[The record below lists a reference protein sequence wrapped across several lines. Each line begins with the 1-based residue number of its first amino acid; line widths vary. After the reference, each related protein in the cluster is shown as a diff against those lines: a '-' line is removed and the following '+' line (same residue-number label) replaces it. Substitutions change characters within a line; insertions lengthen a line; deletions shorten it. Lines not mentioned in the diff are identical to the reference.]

1 MAEPS
6 IDFSDIVQKIADAE
20 VPAPRKRAQPTTS
33 FGVLKG
39 VASEYPRATLTAGGV
54 GLGVYSA
61 HKGWKDAYNEG
72 LKVMSERATAEGK
85 MVGELSKKGIKAIPR
100 FAGGKEAIQT
110 AAKEYALEKIF
121 TGFPFNNNEA
131 TGRVADLKTGRVI
144 LTGEKVPIW
153 KSTKITGPEQGLA
166 SEMKYTFNPKESSF
180 PMATRPKQVTLVE
193 AGKIPKLDLTPRTA
207 VGEAEAVEA
216 GLKPFQGQKT
226 PRVSSAPKYTPR
238 YPTKPSIPTRVA
250 QLGTGGVF
258 GGISMG
264 LEGLAFGADVLNPEG
279 DIQNAYR
286 QGKGFL
292 GDVGG
297 VDVAGVGLAGL
308 KTTSRAGR
316 GASNIL
322 TLGAGEYLGV
332 YDTIDLLQA
341 SSEARENY
349 MANREAMRLPVRR
362 DGKELVPV
370 DGPQLQM
377 FEAQAMAN
385 RGIASS
391 PIIEDWYKGPDYD
404 YKVHEGK
411 LTPLMKPEYASVYE
425 ADTEGR
431 LANQLRYRD
440 ANVLNVDPALGRMGY
455 PRTLDPSKN
464 DLLYGGYGDDGFVR

>member
-1 MAEPS
+1 MADPN
-6 IDFSDIVQKIADAE
+6 IDFSDIVKKIADAE
-20 VPAPRKRAQPTTS
+20 VPAPRKRAQPTTA
-33 FGVLKG
+33 FGVIKG
-39 VASEYPRATLTAGGV
+39 VTSEYPRASLTAGGIGV
-54 GLGVYSA
+54 GVYSA
-61 HKGWKDAYNEG
+61 QKGWKSAYNEG

-85 MVGELSKKGIKAIPR
+85 MVGELSKKGIRAIPR

-131 TGRVADLKTGRVI
+131 IGRVKDLKTGRVI

-180 PMATRPKQVTLVE
+180 PMATRPKQVTLE
-193 AGKIPKLDLTPRTA
+193 QAGKIPKLDLTPRTA
-207 VGEAEAVEA
+207 VGEAGAVET
-216 GLKPFQGQKT
+216 GLKPFQGEKT
-226 PRVSSAPKYTPR
+226 PRVSGAPRYTPQ

-250 QLGTGGVF
+250 QIGTGGVF
-258 GGISMG
+258 GGVSMG
-264 LEGLAFGADVLNPEG
+264 LEAVAFGADVLNPHG

-286 QGKGFL
+286 E
-292 GDVGG
+292 GDRYYG
-297 VDVAGVGLAGL
+297 VAGGLTLGGL
-308 KTTSRAGR
+308 KTASRAGR
-316 GASNIL
+316 GATNVL
-322 TLGAGEYLGV
+322 TLGAPEYLGV

-341 SSEARENY
+341 RSEAREEY
-349 MANREAMRLPVRR
+349 MRNREAMKLPVRR

-391 PIIEDWYKGPDYD
+391 PIIEDWYKGPEYD

-411 LTPLMKPEYASVYE
+411 LLPIMKPEYASLYE
-425 ADTEGR
+425 TETDR
-431 LANQLRYRD
+431 RNALASRSKNI
-440 ANVLNVDPALGRMGY
+440 LNVDPALGPLGWTMAQ
-455 PRTLDPSKN
+455 DPSKN
-464 DLLYGGYGDDGFVR
+464 SMLNAGSESAFDNGGFIR